1 MPTRPT
7 ALVAMTGQSIWL
19 DNITR
24 KLLDSGQLE
33 AWIRDL
39 SVVGLTSNPSIFEKA
54 ITGSSDYDA
63 QIRPLQEKGAD
74 PESIFFECALADLTR
89 ACDLFRGVYQRTG
102 GVDGWVSL
110 EVSPLL
116 ANDTAATVAQALSL
130 HARARRN
137 NLFIKVP
144 GTPEGIP
151 AIEELIFEGVSI
163 NVTLLFSKAQY
174 LAAAEAYLRGL
185 ERRAAAGRP
194 LGEVSSVA
202 SLFVSRWDRKTA
214 AALPTTLKNQ
224 VGIAVS
230 RECYA
235 AYCQLCAED
244 RWLALEAKGARP
256 QRLLYASTSTKDP
269 ALSPTLY
276 VEALLSARTVNTMP
290 EETLLALAKSA
301 KVDSVLAPGRTHW
314 RQTLDA
320 VAAAG
325 VNLPATAEQLQIEGR
340 DSFNASWRQLL
351 AKIGEK
357 SAVLTK

>member
-1 MPTRPT
+1 MRPT
-7 ALVAMTGQSIWL
+7 ALIAMTGQSIWL

-24 KLLDSGQLE
+24 KLLDSGQL
-33 AWIRDL
+33 ATWIREL

-54 ITGSSDYDA
+54 VTGSADYDA
-63 QIRPLQEKGAD
+63 QIRSLQAKASD
-74 PESIFFECALADLTR
+74 PEATFFECAISDLTR
-89 ACDLFRGVYQRTG
+89 ACDLFKGVYERTG

-116 ANDTAATVAQALSL
+116 ANDTAATVAQARSL
-130 HARARRN
+130 HARAGRP

-151 AIEELIFEGVSI
+151 AIEELVFEGISI

-185 ERRAAAGRP
+185 ERRAAAGRS
-194 LGEVSSVA
+194 LTAVSSVA

-214 AALPTTLKNQ
+214 PALPAALKNQ
-224 VGIAVS
+224 AGIAVS
-230 RECYA
+230 RECYS
-235 AYCQLCAED
+235 AYCALCATD

-276 VEALLSARTVNTMP
+276 VEALLSPRTVNTMP
-290 EETLLALAKSA
+290 EETLLASA
-301 KVDSVLAPGRTHW
+301 KTARAGSVLAPG
-314 RQTLDA
+314 QTDWQKMLEA
-320 VAAAG
+320 ITAAG
-325 VNLPATAEQLQIEGR
+325 VNLEKAAAELQVEGR
-340 DSFNASWRQLL
+340 DSFNTSWRQLL
-351 AKIGEK
+351 AKIAEK
-357 SAVLTK
+357 SAVLAR